1 MHATESS
8 LLDSLSVTSIS
19 MIIFIIISHG
29 SFNAHM
35 NITVLYHKEMIEA
48 TSASQ
53 VLNKNEM
60 IYSNEMQTVIFFS
73 LQVEYS
79 A

>member
-1 MHATESS
+1 
-8 LLDSLSVTSIS
+8 
-19 MIIFIIISHG
+19 MIIFVVILHG
-29 SFNAHM
+29 AFYAHM
-35 NITVLYHKEMIEA
+35 NITLLYHKEVIEA

-73 LQVEYS
+73 LQVECS